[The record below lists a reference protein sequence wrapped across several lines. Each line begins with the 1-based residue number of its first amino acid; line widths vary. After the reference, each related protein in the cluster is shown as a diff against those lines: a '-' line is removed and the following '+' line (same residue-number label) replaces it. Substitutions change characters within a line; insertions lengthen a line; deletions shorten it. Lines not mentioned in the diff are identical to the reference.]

1 MMVYI
6 TSLILTFFYSL
17 SIDITIPL
25 RVNSKLPMYNKWLY
39 FLYLIIGI
47 VAEVIAT
54 SSLIY
59 TKEFSRL
66 WPSVGVLV
74 LYIIGLFFLTL
85 SLRTIPVGIA
95 YAIWAGLGIVFV
107 AIFGFILHKQKL
119 DMFAIVGISLIL
131 IGVLLINLFSKSI
144 QH

>member
-1 MMVYI
+1 M
-6 TSLILTFFYSL
+6 
-17 SIDITIPL
+17 
-25 RVNSKLPMYNKWLY
+25 NNKWLY
-39 FLYLIIGI
+39 FFYLLIGI
-47 VAEVIAT
+47 VSEVIAT

-66 WPSVGVLV
+66 WPSLGVLA

-85 SLRTIPVGIA
+85 SLRTIPVGVA

-107 AIFGFILHKQKL
+107 AIFGFIINKQKL
-119 DMFAIVGISLIL
+119 DIFAIAGISLIL
-131 IGVLLINLFSKSI
+131 IGVVLINLFSKSI

>member
-1 MMVYI
+1 MYTKWI
-6 TSLILTFFYSL
+6 YFFYL
-17 SIDITIPL
+17 L
-25 RVNSKLPMYNKWLY
+25 
-39 FLYLIIGI
+39 IGI
-47 VAEVIAT
+47 IAEVIAT

-66 WPSVGVLV
+66 WPSVGVIV

-85 SLRTIPVGIA
+85 SLRVIPVGIA

-107 AIFGFILHKQKL
+107 ALFGFILHKQKL
-119 DMFAIVGISLIL
+119 DTIAIIGISLII

-144 QH
+144 KH